1 MDTSV
6 DGSWPLSLADPS
18 KDRPA
23 LGGRSFYGAFLR
35 ILMGMFVD
43 LRVVPRMRMVVRTVL
58 PFMRVFVHMGIT
70 LMLVFMAVLM

>member
-1 MDTSV
+1 
-6 DGSWPLSLADPS
+6 
-18 KDRPA
+18 
-23 LGGRSFYGAFLR
+23 
-35 ILMGMFVD
+35 MGMFVD